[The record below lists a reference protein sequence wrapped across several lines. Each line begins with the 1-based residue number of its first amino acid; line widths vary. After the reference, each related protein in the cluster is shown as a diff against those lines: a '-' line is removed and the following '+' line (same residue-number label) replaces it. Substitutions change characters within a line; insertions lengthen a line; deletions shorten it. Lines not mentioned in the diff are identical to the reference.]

1 MDRHLLFYDQFW
13 IIELYQGEVTM
24 KININKHKNFNDLV
38 VTIDCDERD
47 QSINTLIDKLNSSE
61 QTMIGRKNDRQFVIA
76 IDDVYYIENTEE
88 MSLIYTEKDIFDAK
102 YRLYE
107 VETMSTHF
115 YRVNKST
122 VLNIKKIKAFKAT
135 LNSKL
140 EATLT
145 NNDRIEISRHYVQAL
160 KEALGGLK

>member
-1 MDRHLLFYDQFW
+1 MHLFFYELFW
-13 IIELYQGEVTM
+13 IIEAYQSEGLM
-24 KININKHKNFNDLV
+24 KININKHKNFDDLI
-38 VTIDCDERD
+38 VTIECDEED
-47 QSINTLIDKLNSSE
+47 QTINALVEKLKSSE
-61 QTMIGRKNDRQFVIA
+61 QTIIGRKNDRQFIIP

-88 MSLIYTEKDIFDAK
+88 MSLIYTDKDIFDAK

-107 VETMSTHF
+107 VETMSIHF

-140 EATLT
+140 EATLK
-145 NNDRIEISRHYVQAL
+145 NNDRIEISRHYVQTL